1 MRNSIISTAGDL
13 QGTLDI
19 NPNPNGILPLHLL
32 VTLNTDPQSVMV
44 QRAGQRKR
52 EGAVGGSVL
61 ASVENP
67 SIRVDSSSKGELAE
81 LMDVGLKERQVSFR
95 VQQHMYVGFS
105 YGQAWHGKQGQC
117 VSLAISLHLSKHLEH
132 PPPNPTHAAAA
143 FANTD
148 RCLENRGWTCGQ
160 RPDDWHGRRHRHR

>member
-44 QRAGQRKR
+44 QRAGQQKR

-105 YGQAWHGKQGQC
+105 YGQAWHSKQGRC
-117 VSLAISLHLSKHLEH
+117 VSSTILSTPLKT
-132 PPPNPTHAAAA
+132 PGTPSSQSDA
-143 FANTD
+143 
-148 RCLENRGWTCGQ
+148 CGGGF
-160 RPDDWHGRRHRHR
+160 REFRRLSWG